1 MTKKRATEKKSLE
14 NFRMGISLELE
25 EVNMDDQ
32 LI

>member
-1 MTKKRATEKKSLE
+1 MAKKRATEKKSLD

-32 LI
+32 LM